1 VPERKRVAQGLIN
14 SKQQEKSVSVATVL
28 ATVGNDLKSFYT
40 KLSADFQKAKQ
51 AWLII
56 SSAQTRAVLI
66 TVGADAVKI
75 VKDAAAAVSSKGLSL
90 TLDEAVIAD
99 IKQLIADAEAGD
111 GVILADLKALGISI

>member
-1 VPERKRVAQGLIN
+1 M
-14 SKQQEKSVSVATVL
+14 SVATVL
-28 ATVGNDLKSFYT
+28 STVGNDLKGFYT

-66 TVGADAVKI
+66 TVGSDAVKI
-75 VKDAAAAVSSKGLSL
+75 VKDATAAASSSGLSL
-90 TLDEAVIAD
+90 TLDAVVVAD
-99 IKQLIADAEAGD
+99 IKQLIADAKTGD

>member
-1 VPERKRVAQGLIN
+1 
-14 SKQQEKSVSVATVL
+14 VSVATVL
-28 ATVGNDLKSFYT
+28 STVGNDLKGFYA

-56 SSAQTRAVLI
+56 SSAQTRSVLL
-66 TVGADAVKI
+66 TLGSDAVKI
-75 VKDAAAAVSSKGLSL
+75 VKDATGAVSSKGLSL

-111 GVILADLKALGISI
+111 GVIVADLKALGISI

>member
-1 VPERKRVAQGLIN
+1 
-14 SKQQEKSVSVATVL
+14 VSVVTVL
-28 ATVGNDLKSFYT
+28 STVGNDLKAFYT

-56 SSAQTRAVLI
+56 SSPQTRAVLL
-66 TVGADAVKI
+66 TVGSDAVKI
-75 VKDAAAAVSSKGLSL
+75 VKDATAAASSKGLSL

-99 IKQLIADAEAGD
+99 IEQLITDAEAGD

>member
-1 VPERKRVAQGLIN
+1 
-14 SKQQEKSVSVATVL
+14 VSVATVL
-28 ATVGNDLKSFYT
+28 STVGNDLKAFYT

-56 SSAQTRAVLI
+56 SSPQTRAVLL
-66 TVGADAVKI
+66 TLGSDAVRI
-75 VKDAAAAVSSKGLSL
+75 VKDATEVVSSKGLSL

-99 IKQLIADAEAGD
+99 IKQLITDAQAGD

>member
-1 VPERKRVAQGLIN
+1 
-14 SKQQEKSVSVATVL
+14 VSVATVL
-28 ATVGNDLKSFYT
+28 STVGNDLKAFYT

-56 SSAQTRAVLI
+56 SSPQTRAVLL
-66 TVGADAVKI
+66 TVGSDAVKI
-75 VKDAAAAVSSKGLSL
+75 VKDATAAASSKGLSL

-99 IKQLIADAEAGD
+99 IEQLITDAEAGD

>member
-1 VPERKRVAQGLIN
+1 M
-14 SKQQEKSVSVATVL
+14 SVATVL
-28 ATVGNDLKSFYT
+28 STVGNDLKGFYT

-66 TVGADAVKI
+66 AVGSDAVKI
-75 VKDAAAAVSSKGLSL
+75 VKDATVAASSSGLSL
-90 TLDEAVIAD
+90 TLDEAVVAD
-99 IKQLIADAEAGD
+99 IKQLIADAKTGD